1 MRKWVLLPALLLWSG
16 AAAAQNAAQC
26 TPAADVA
33 TVTQD
38 VAQDGMVAQFIRPAG
53 PGPFPALLILGGSE
67 GGTRGVRATA
77 APFAAQGYA
86 VLALSY
92 FRAEGLPANLDQ
104 IPLETFD
111 RGLAWLAAQPSI
123 DARRI
128 GVFGISK
135 GAEAAL
141 LVASRHAEIRAVAA
155 GSPSH
160 VAWQGLSQDFAR
172 RSSWSAG
179 GAPLPFLPYEAS
191 RGFVSI
197 FKLYEDALP
206 NLPQHAGA
214 AIPVERINGPILLIS
229 GRADGLWPSTAMA
242 EAMVTRLRAH
252 NYRHRVE
259 HVSYADAGHMAPA
272 PPAIGPTRAEML
284 PMLGGTLEGNDR
296 ARAQAWPVT
305 ICFFR
310 EALAPV
316 RSRNRSRRN

>member
-1 MRKWVLLPALLLWSG
+1 MRTWMILPALLLWSG
-16 AAAAQNAAQC
+16 AATAQTAAQC

-38 VAQDGMVAQFIRPAG
+38 IAQDGMVAQFIRPQGA
-53 PGPFPALLILGGSE
+53 GPFPAILILGGSE
-67 GGTRGVRATA
+67 GGSRSVRSLA

-92 FRAEGLPANLDQ
+92 FRAEGLPAHLDQ
-104 IPLETFD
+104 IPIETFD
-111 RGLAWLAAQPSI
+111 RGLAWLAAQPSV

-128 GVFGISK
+128 GIFGISK

-160 VAWQGLSQDFAR
+160 VVWQGLSQDFAR

-179 GAPLPFLPYEAS
+179 GTPLAFLPYETS
-191 RGFVSI
+191 RGFTSI

-206 NLPQHAGA
+206 NLAQNAGA

-229 GRADGLWPSTAMA
+229 GRADALWPSTAMA
-242 EAMVTRLRAH
+242 EAMVTRLRAR
-252 NYRHRVE
+252 NFRHRVN
-259 HVSYADAGHMAPA
+259 HVSYPDAGHMAPA
-272 PPAIGPTRAEML
+272 PPAIGPTRAELL
-284 PMLGGTLEGNDR
+284 PMLGGTVDGNDR
-296 ARAQAWPVT
+296 ARALAWPVT

-310 EALAPV
+310 DALAPA
-316 RSRNRSRRN
+316 RRGRR

>member
-1 MRKWVLLPALLLWSG
+1 MRTWILLPALLLWAG
-16 AAAAQNAAQC
+16 AAAAQNATQC
-26 TPAADVA
+26 APAADVA

-38 VAQDGMVAQFIRPAG
+38 VAQDGLVAQFIRPQG

-67 GGTRGVRATA
+67 GGTRGVRAMA

-92 FRAEGLPANLDQ
+92 FRAHGLPAHLDQ

-111 RGLAWLAAQPSI
+111 RGLAWLAAQPSV

-141 LVASRHAEIRAVAA
+141 LVASRHPEIRAVAA

-160 VAWQGLSQDFAR
+160 VVWQGLSQDFAR

-179 GAPLPFLPYEAS
+179 GAPLPFLPYETS
-191 RGFVSI
+191 RGFTSI
-197 FKLYEDALP
+197 FEFYADALP
-206 NLPQHAGA
+206 NLPRHAEA
-214 AIPVERINGPILLIS
+214 AIPVERINGPILFIS
-229 GRADGLWPSTAMA
+229 GRADALWPSAAMA
-242 EAMVTRLRAH
+242 EAMVTRLRARGF
-252 NYRHRVE
+252 RHRVE
-259 HVSYADAGHMAPA
+259 HVSYADAGHMAPV
-272 PPAIGPTRAEML
+272 PPAVGPTGAEML
-284 PMLGGTLEGNDR
+284 PMLGGTIEDNDR
-296 ARAQAWPVT
+296 ARAAAWPAT

-310 EALAPV
+310 EALAPAQGRRR
-316 RSRNRSRRN
+316 RSR

>member
-1 MRKWVLLPALLLWSG
+1 MRTWILALALLAWP
-16 AAAAQNAAQC
+16 AAAQAQGAAQC
-26 TPAADVA
+26 SPAADVA

-38 VAQDGMVAQFIRPAG
+38 IAQDGIVAQFIRPEG
-53 PGPFPALLILGGSE
+53 PGPFPAILILGGSE
-67 GGTRGVRATA
+67 GGTRGVRAMA

-92 FRAEGLPANLDQ
+92 FRADGLPPALDQ

-111 RGLAWLAAQPSI
+111 RGLAWLAAQPSV

-160 VAWQGLSQDFAR
+160 VVWQGLSQDFAR

-206 NLPQHAGA
+206 NLAQISGA

-229 GRADGLWPSTAMA
+229 GRADALWPSTAMA

-259 HVSYADAGHMAPA
+259 HVSYPDAGHMAPA
-272 PPAIGPTRAEML
+272 PPAIGPTRAEQL
-284 PMLGGTLEGNDR
+284 PMLGGTIEGNDR
-296 ARAQAWPVT
+296 ARAAAWPAT

-310 EALAPV
+310 EALAPA
-316 RSRNRSRRN
+316 RGRRPRAR

>member
-1 MRKWVLLPALLLWSG
+1 
-16 AAAAQNAAQC
+16 
-26 TPAADVA
+26 
-33 TVTQD
+33 
-38 VAQDGMVAQFIRPAG
+38 
-53 PGPFPALLILGGSE
+53 
-67 GGTRGVRATA
+67 VRATA

-92 FRAEGLPANLDQ
+92 FRAEGLPAALDQ

-111 RGLAWLAAQPSI
+111 RGLAWLAAQPGV
-123 DARRI
+123 DRRRI

-160 VAWQGLSQDFAR
+160 VVWQGLSQDFAL

-179 GAPLPFLPYEAS
+179 GAPLPFLPYEVS
-191 RGFVSI
+191 RGFTSI

-206 NLPQHAGA
+206 NLPRHAEA
-214 AIPVERINGPILLIS
+214 AIPVERINGPILLVS
-229 GRADGLWPSTAMA
+229 GRADALWPSTAMS
-242 EAMVTRLRAH
+242 EAMVARLRARH
-252 NYRHRVE
+252 FRHRVN

-272 PPAIGPTRAEML
+272 PPATGPTRAEML

-296 ARAQAWPVT
+296 ARAAAWPVT
-305 ICFFR
+305 LCFFR
-310 EALAPV
+310 EALAPARGRRP
-316 RSRNRSRRN
+316 RSR

>member
-1 MRKWVLLPALLLWSG
+1 MRTWILALALLAWPG
-16 AAAAQNAAQC
+16 AAQAQAAAQC

-33 TVTQD
+33 TITQD
-38 VAQDGMVAQFIRPAG
+38 IAQDGMVAQFIRPSG

-67 GGTRGVRATA
+67 GGTRGVRAMA

-92 FRAEGLPANLDQ
+92 FRADGLPPALDQ

-111 RGLAWLAAQPSI
+111 RGLAWLAAQPSV

-141 LVASRHAEIRAVAA
+141 LVASRRAEIRAVVA

-160 VAWQGLSQDFAR
+160 VVWQGLSRDFAR
-172 RSSWSAG
+172 RSSWSAA

-206 NLPQHAGA
+206 NLPQNAGA

-229 GRADGLWPSTAMA
+229 GRADALWPSTAMA
-242 EAMVTRLRAH
+242 EALATRLRAH

-272 PPAIGPTRAEML
+272 PPAIGPTRAEQL
-284 PMLGGTLEGNDR
+284 PMLGGTIEGNDR
-296 ARAQAWPVT
+296 ARAQAWPAT

-310 EALAPV
+310 DALAPP
-316 RSRNRSRRN
+316 RR

>member
-1 MRKWVLLPALLLWSG
+1 MRTWFLLPALLLWSG
-16 AAAAQNAAQC
+16 AAQAQNGSQC

-33 TVTQD
+33 TITQD
-38 VAQDGMVAQFIRPAG
+38 IAQHGMVARFIRPEGA
-53 PGPFPALLILGGSE
+53 GPFPALLILGGSE
-67 GGTRGVRATA
+67 GGTRGVRAMA

-92 FRAEGLPANLDQ
+92 FRADGLPPALDQ
-104 IPLETFD
+104 ILLETFD
-111 RGLAWLAAQPSI
+111 RGLAWLAAQPSV
-123 DARRI
+123 DRNRI
-128 GVFGISK
+128 GIFGISK

-141 LVASRHAEIRAVAA
+141 LVASRRAGIRAVVA

-160 VAWQGLSQDFAR
+160 VVWQGLSQDFAR

-206 NLPQHAGA
+206 NLPQNAQA

-229 GRADGLWPSTAMA
+229 GRADALWPSAAMA
-242 EAMVTRLRAH
+242 EAMVTRLRARGF
-252 NYRHRVE
+252 RHRVA

-272 PPAIGPTRAEML
+272 PPAIGPTRAEQL
-284 PMLGGTLEGNDR
+284 PMLGGTIEANDR

-310 EALAPV
+310 EALAP
-316 RSRNRSRRN
+316 SRGRRPRAR